1 MTYHRDPRSRSNAL
15 PERAAALMLFVIALC
30 AIVPRIAMAVDK
42 ATLANA
48 MVISNAWLKLV
59 DDGNYGDSWDH
70 ASSYFRDNVTKE
82 TWQQKATGVRQPL
95 GAVVSRKIIRVQYAT
110 SLPGAPDGQYVVVEY
125 RTTFAH
131 KKAALETVTPMLDK
145 DGKWRVS
152 GYYIK

>member
-1 MTYHRDPRSRSNAL
+1 MTYHRENEGPLSAL
-15 PERAAALMLFVIALC
+15 SKRAALLFFFAIGLC
-30 AIVPRIAMAVDK
+30 AMVPRPAMAVDK

-59 DDGNYGDSWDH
+59 DSGDYGDSWDQ
-70 ASSYFRDNVTKE
+70 ASSYFRDNVSKE
-82 TWQQKATGVRQPL
+82 TWQQKAGAVRQPL
-95 GAVVSRKIIRVQYAT
+95 GAVVKRKIKSVQYAT